1 MPAGVKSP
9 GASAFKEDSMEI
21 PEDILEVI
29 KELNDDEIMVI
40 VINHYDE
47 TPDG

>member
-1 MPAGVKSP
+1 
-9 GASAFKEDSMEI
+9 MEI
-21 PEDILEVI
+21 LEDILEVI
-29 KELNDDEIMVI
+29 EELNDDEIMVI